1 MEHEMPAN
9 KIFGL
14 VIEDFKEGFAKIHVP
29 FKEEFIGDFIQ
40 RRWHG
45 GILAS
50 IADTTGG
57 IVCAS
62 LMNSPSDRFN
72 TIDMRVDYLHGAM
85 EKDVMAEG
93 RMIKLGKRIIKV
105 DISLFQEKADPVAVA
120 RISYSVLK
128 IDN

>member
-1 MEHEMPAN
+1 MPAN

-14 VIEDFKEGFAKIHVP
+14 VIEGFKEGYAKIHVP

-40 RRWHG
+40 KRWHG

-62 LMNSPSDRFN
+62 VMDSPKDRFN
-72 TIDMRVDYLHGAM
+72 TIDMRVDYLHGAI
-85 EKDVMAEG
+85 EKDLTAEG
-93 RMIKLGKRIIKV
+93 RMIKHGKRIIKV
-105 DISLFQEKADPVAVA
+105 DISLFQEKDDPIAVA
-120 RISYSVLK
+120 RISYSVLRNK
-128 IDN
+128 T